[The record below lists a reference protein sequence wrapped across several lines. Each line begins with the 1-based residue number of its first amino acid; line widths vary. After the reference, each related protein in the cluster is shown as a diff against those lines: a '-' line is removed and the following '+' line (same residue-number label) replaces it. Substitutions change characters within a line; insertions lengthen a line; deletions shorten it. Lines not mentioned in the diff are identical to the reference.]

1 MATGPGSTRALP
13 FDPTRCGETVKPF
26 VVYTLARLLLFLAA
40 WALVWAVT
48 SIWVEWN
55 SVTALW
61 TALVA
66 LAISAVASLVLL
78 RGLRDRFAL
87 QVQDRAQRIAR
98 RYDAAKRK
106 EDTAE
111 Q

>member
-1 MATGPGSTRALP
+1 
-13 FDPTRCGETVKPF
+13 VKPF
-26 VVYTLARLLLFLAA
+26 VLYTLARLLLFLVT

-48 SIWVEWN
+48 SIWVEPS

-87 QVQDRAQRIAR
+87 QVQDRAQRIHQ

-106 EDTAE
+106 EDAADE
-111 Q
+111 